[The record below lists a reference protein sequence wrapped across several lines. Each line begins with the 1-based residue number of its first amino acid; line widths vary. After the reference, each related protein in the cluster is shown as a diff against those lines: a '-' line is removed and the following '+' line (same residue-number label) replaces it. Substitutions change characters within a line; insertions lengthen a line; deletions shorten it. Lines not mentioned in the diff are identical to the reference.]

1 MLAKPLLRTETDELE
16 KCILCNRPIQ
26 PSEVKQGVGIQG
38 LKTIEEKAKIW
49 AKINIPDD
57 HEMIEFTKV
66 EGRLIEREHDDGA
79 ISVHSNCRINFRT
92 QGDKKLKQFGEKLQ
106 ESQSQPSTDL
116 QDKSV
121 EQSSEKKRQS
131 DRVVKKPKLL
141 CFVCNIVKNTDS
153 KPYNEGGLGRCS
165 EKGSKRLT
173 DKVCVALLMI
183 IHIKCK
189 YIMNRSTHHKL

>member
-1 MLAKPLLRTETDELE
+1 MLE
-16 KCILCNRPIQ
+16 
-26 PSEVKQGVGIQG
+26 S
-38 LKTIEEKAKIW
+38 IEEKAKIW
-49 AKINIPDD
+49 AKIDIPDD

-66 EGRLIEREHDDGA
+66 EGRLIEREHDDRA
-79 ISVHSNCRINFRT
+79 ISVHSNCRINFGT

-121 EQSSEKKRQS
+121 EQSSEKERQS
-131 DRVVKKPKLL
+131 DRVVKKTKLL

-165 EKGSKRLT
+165 EKVQS
-173 DKVCVALLMI
+173 I
-183 IHIKCK
+183 F
-189 YIMNRSTHHKL
+189 

>member
-26 PSEVKQGVGIQG
+26 PSEVKQGVGVQG

-49 AKINIPDD
+49 AKIDIPDD

-92 QGDKKLKQFGEKLQ
+92 QGDKA
-106 ESQSQPSTDL
+106 
-116 QDKSV
+116 
-121 EQSSEKKRQS
+121 
-131 DRVVKKPKLL
+131 
-141 CFVCNIVKNTDS
+141 IW
-153 KPYNEGGLGRCS
+153 
-165 EKGSKRLT
+165 
-173 DKVCVALLMI
+173 
-183 IHIKCK
+183 
-189 YIMNRSTHHKL
+189 

>member
-1 MLAKPLLRTETDELE
+1 
-16 KCILCNRPIQ
+16 
-26 PSEVKQGVGIQG
+26 
-38 LKTIEEKAKIW
+38 
-49 AKINIPDD
+49 
-57 HEMIEFTKV
+57 MIEFTKV
-66 EGRLIEREHDDGA
+66 EGRLIGREHDDGA
-79 ISVHSNCRINFRT
+79 IIVHSNCWINFRT

-106 ESQSQPSTDL
+106 ESQSQASTDL